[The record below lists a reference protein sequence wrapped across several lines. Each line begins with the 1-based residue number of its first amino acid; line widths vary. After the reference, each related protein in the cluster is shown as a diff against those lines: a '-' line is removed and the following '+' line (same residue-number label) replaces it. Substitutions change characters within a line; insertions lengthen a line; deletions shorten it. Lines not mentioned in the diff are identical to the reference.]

1 MSRITS
7 RPVRVIA
14 APVQASNA
22 SSAAAR
28 VRRARHADFA
38 ALVRRD
44 GKPSSD
50 GDLLTVAPDDEHE
63 HERHEEDSLA
73 QRIGSASQRIV
84 AAVLRRE
91 QQMLELAHV
100 LARHVGD
107 FASNPAIHQAGHW
120 EVTLR
125 IDPQRLPG
133 TQLHLTLSPAVLL
146 LRFDV
151 ETADTRQLLLQH
163 AGLLERELRQL
174 LAMQGE
180 ARTLELTVY

>member
-14 APVQASNA
+14 APMQTSNA
-22 SSAAAR
+22 SAGAR
-28 VRRARHADFA
+28 VRRTRHADFA
-38 ALVRRD
+38 ALVRRN
-44 GKPSSD
+44 GKALPD
-50 GDLLTVAPDDEHE
+50 DDLLAAMSDDDREPE
-63 HERHEEDSLA
+63 PQAEPSLA
-73 QRIGSASQRIV
+73 QRIGSASQRV
-84 AAVLRRE
+84 VSAVLRRE

-100 LARHVGD
+100 LSRHVAE
-107 FASNPAIHQAGHW
+107 FASNPAIRHAGHW

-151 ETADTRQLLLQH
+151 ETSDTRQLLLQH

-174 LAMQGE
+174 LASQGE
-180 ARTLELTVY
+180 ARTLELTVH

>member
-14 APVQASNA
+14 APAQASTA
-22 SSAAAR
+22 SAGGR

-38 ALVRRD
+38 ALLRHDDTQASDDALPSRDERRTD
-44 GKPSSD
+44 EFE
-50 GDLLTVAPDDEHE
+50 DD
-63 HERHEEDSLA
+63 RQASLA
-73 QRIGSASQRIV
+73 QRIGSASQRVV

-100 LARHVGD
+100 LARHIAE
-107 FASNPAIHQAGHW
+107 FASNPAIRQAGHW
-120 EVTLR
+120 EVALR

-151 ETADTRQLLLQH
+151 ETSETRELLLHH
-163 AGLLERELRQL
+163 AGLLERELRHL
-174 LAMQGE
+174 LASQGE
-180 ARTLELTVY
+180 ARTFELTVH

>member
-1 MSRITS
+1 MSRTTS

-14 APVQASNA
+14 APAQTSPV
-22 SSAAAR
+22 SAGAR
-28 VRRARHADFA
+28 MRRARHADFA
-38 ALVRRD
+38 ALLRRD
-44 GKPSSD
+44 DKPLSD
-50 GDLLTVAPDDEHE
+50 DLLGASFNDDAQHE
-63 HERHEEDSLA
+63 HHTDETLA
-73 QRIGSASQRIV
+73 QRIGSASQRVV

-100 LARHVGD
+100 LARHVAD
-107 FASNPAIHQAGHW
+107 FASNPAIRQAGHW
-120 EVTLR
+120 EVAMR

-151 ETADTRQLLLQH
+151 ESADTRELLLHH

-174 LAMQGE
+174 LASQGE
-180 ARTLELTVY
+180 ARTLELTIH